1 MRAMPIAAIAAAL
14 VLSLSACSD
23 DSEGDAAACKKAI
36 AEQMKAGAEGS
47 KDKPASCK
55 GLDDK
60 TLERLFKEVISDSV
74 KDIKVPTPEVPT
86 PDIDVPTPDL
96 DLPEVP

>member
-1 MRAMPIAAIAAAL
+1 MRALPIAAIAAAL

-36 AEQMKAGAEGS
+36 QEQIKEGS
-47 KDKPASCK
+47 LAKDKPAACE

-60 TLERLFKEVISDSV
+60 TLERIADDLVG
-74 KDIKVPTPEVPT
+74 DIKMPTPEIPT
-86 PDIDVPTPDL
+86 PDIDVPTPEL